1 MKETEERW
9 PRMGL
14 RLPPELREL
23 IAKAAELSGMK
34 QGQYCRF
41 VLREQSEAILRSI
54 QAKGTN
60 SDDSLPN

>member
-23 IAKAAELSGMK
+23 IDKAARLEGMK

-41 VLREQSEAILRSI
+41 VLRERSEEILKENGM
-54 QAKGTN
+54 ADKMKGIEE
-60 SDDSLPN
+60 